1 MSWWETLR
9 SGMQSIVNHRLRS
22 SLTVLGILI
31 GIAAVILTVGFGEGA
46 TSSVNSEISALGT
59 NLLIVT
65 PGSTTTGLVRGGF
78 GSSSTLTYQNAV
90 DLANKIDCP
99 DVTAVA
105 PQVTSETT
113 LVAGNENWT
122 TSVNGSTPAWLSVRG
137 RSIAEGSFFTQQDM
151 NENANVVVLG
161 QTTAEELDL
170 FSPVGETVDI
180 GNIPFTI
187 IGVLNSAGSSST
199 TNEDDL
205 AVIPITTAQSEFL
218 GTSSVSTIYLEA
230 SSQSTM
236 GAADSE
242 ATDEL
247 LALHGITDP
256 ADADFT
262 ITSQTTIDD
271 TLTSAD
277 KTLTILLGGI
287 AAISLLVGGIGV
299 MNIMLV
305 SVTERIKE
313 IGLRK
318 ALGATPRIILRQFL
332 VEASTLGL
340 VGGIAGAGLGIV
352 GAIII
357 PDFVSNKIT
366 ISATAAVGSIVVAI
380 GIGVAAGVYPA
391 FRAARLAPIEALRS
405 E

>member
-46 TSSVNSEISALGT
+46 TSSVNSAISALGT

-78 GSSSTLTYQNAV
+78 GSSSTLTYQNSV

-99 DVTAVA
+99 DIAAVA
-105 PQVTSETT
+105 PQVASETS

-137 RSIAEGSFFTQQDM
+137 RSMAEGSFFTQQDM

-161 QTTAEELDL
+161 QTTAEELGL

-187 IGVLNSAGSSST
+187 IGVLNSAGSSSS

-230 SSQSTM
+230 ASQSTM

-247 LALHGITDP
+247 LALHGITDA

-262 ITSQTTIDD
+262 ITSQTTIDN

-340 VGGIAGAGLGIV
+340 VGGIAGASLGIL
-352 GAIII
+352 GALII
-357 PDFVSNKIT
+357 PDFVSNTIT
-366 ISATAAVGSIVVAI
+366 ISASATVGSIVVAI

>member
-9 SGMQSIVNHRLRS
+9 SGMQSIASHRLRS

-46 TSSVNSEISALGT
+46 TSSVNSAISALGT

-90 DLANKIDCP
+90 ALANKIDCP
-99 DVTAVA
+99 DIAAVA
-105 PQVTSETT
+105 PQVSSNAS
-113 LVAGNENWT
+113 LVAGNANWT

-137 RSIAEGSFFTQQDM
+137 RSIAEGSFFTQQEM
-151 NENANVVVLG
+151 NHDENVVVLG
-161 QTTAEELDL
+161 QTTAEELGL

-187 IGVLNSAGSSST
+187 IGVLNSAGSSSS

-230 SSQSTM
+230 ASQSTM
-236 GAADSE
+236 GAADAE

-256 ADADFT
+256 TEADFT
-262 ITSQTTIDD
+262 ITSQTTIDN

-340 VGGIAGAGLGIV
+340 VGGIAGASLGIL
-352 GAIII
+352 GAVII
-357 PDFVSNKIT
+357 PNFVSNTIT
-366 ISATAAVGSIVVAI
+366 ISASAAIGSIVVAI
-380 GIGVAAGVYPA
+380 GIGVVAGVYPA

>member
-1 MSWWETLR
+1 
-9 SGMQSIVNHRLRS
+9 LRS

-46 TSSVNSEISALGT
+46 TSSVNSAISALGT

-99 DVTAVA
+99 DIAAVA

-137 RSIAEGSFFTQQDM
+137 RSMAEGSFFTQQDM

-161 QTTAEELDL
+161 QTTAEELGL

-187 IGVLNSAGSSST
+187 IGVLNSAGSSSS

-247 LALHGITDP
+247 LALHGITDT

-262 ITSQTTIDD
+262 ITSQTTIEN
-271 TLTSAD
+271 TFTSVD

-305 SVTERIKE
+305 AVTERIKE

-318 ALGATPRIILRQFL
+318 ALGATPAMIRRQFL
-332 VEASTLGL
+332 VEASALGL
-340 VGGIAGAGLGIV
+340 AGGVAGAGLGLI
-352 GAIII
+352 GALVI
-357 PDFVSNKIT
+357 PDFVSNKIA
-366 ISATAAVGSIVVAI
+366 ISWPATAGAIVVAM
-380 GIGVAAGVYPA
+380 GIGVIFGVYPA
-391 FRAARLAPIEALRS
+391 TRAARLTPIEALRS

>member
-9 SGMQSIVNHRLRS
+9 SGLQSITSHRLRS

-46 TSSVNSEISALGT
+46 TSSVNSAISALGT

-99 DVTAVA
+99 DISAVA
-105 PQVTSETT
+105 PQVSSETT
-113 LVAGNENWT
+113 LVAGNANWS

-137 RSIAEGSFFTQQDM
+137 RSMAEGSFFTQQEM
-151 NENANVVVLG
+151 NHDDNVVVLG
-161 QTTAEELDL
+161 QTTAEELGL

-187 IGVLNSAGSSST
+187 IGVLNSAGSSSS

-218 GTSSVSTIYLEA
+218 GTSTVSTIYLEA
-230 SSQSTM
+230 ASQSTM
-236 GAADSE
+236 GAADAE

-256 ADADFT
+256 TNADFT
-262 ITSQTTIDD
+262 ITSQTTIEA
-271 TLTSAD
+271 TFTSVD

-287 AAISLLVGGIGV
+287 AAISLLVGGSGV

-305 SVTERIKE
+305 AVTERVKE

-318 ALGATPRIILRQFL
+318 ALGATPAMIRRQFL
-332 VEASTLGL
+332 VEASALGL
-340 VGGIAGAGLGIV
+340 AGGVAGAGLGLI
-352 GAIII
+352 GALVI
-357 PDFVSNKIT
+357 PDFVSNQIA
-366 ISATAAVGSIVVAI
+366 ISWPATAGAIVVAM
-380 GIGVAAGVYPA
+380 GIGVIFGVYPA
-391 FRAARLAPIEALRS
+391 TRAARLTPIEALRS